1 MVLWPWPTLH
11 CNRCGLWSCG
21 PGPPFTA
28 TGVVCALVALA
39 HPSLQQVWSVVLWPW
54 PTLHCNRC
62 GLWSCGLGPP
72 FTATGVVLWPWPT
85 LHCNRCDLWSCGLG
99 PPFTAT
105 GVVCGLVA
113 LAHPSLQQVWSVV
126 LWPWLSLH
134 CNRCGLWS
142 CGLVPPFT
150 ATGVVPPFTA
160 TGVVCGLVALALPS
174 LQHVWSV
181 VLSLCPSLNETL
193 QRLSS
198 LASLK
203 QNQFGGD
210 SVAGF
215 GYAPPLPPRWPLV
228 IWVPLPHPHTPPP
241 PPPAPLRRKRR

>member
-1 MVLWPWPTLH
+1 MVLWPWPSLH
-11 CNRCGLWSCG
+11 CNRCGLWY
-21 PGPPFTA
+21 
-28 TGVVCALVALA
+28 
-39 HPSLQQVWSVVLWPW
+39 
-54 PTLHCNRC
+54 R
-62 GLWSCGLGPP
+62 
-72 FTATGVVLWPWPT
+72 
-85 LHCNRCDLWSCGLG
+85 RLG

-113 LAHPSLQQVWSVV
+113 LALPSLQQVWSVV
-126 LWPWLSLH
+126 LSLCPSPHRNRCGLVALALPSLQQVWSVVLSPWPSLH

-142 CGLVPPFT
+142 CRF
-150 ATGVVPPFTA
+150 VPPFTA

-174 LQHVWSV
+174 LQQVWSV

-203 QNQFGGD
+203 QNQSGGD
-210 SVAGF
+210 RIAGV
-215 GYAPPLPPRWPLV
+215 GYAPPPPTPPWWPSV
-228 IWVPLPHPHTPPP
+228 IWVPSPPP